1 VLAILIAVIQ
11 WFNWD
16 RYQDDAA
23 RWIATIAARPVSI
36 DGPIDVK
43 LFPSPHLYLA
53 GISIGNPEGEFSG
66 RFFHVQSAYA
76 SLNLTAL
83 FSGKLV
89 LDELR
94 LDRPR
99 FQFEVDPAG
108 HSNWQF
114 NESTLTRLQSQT
126 PAVIP
131 RQLRITGG
139 QLQFMNAQSNQSE
152 RVEVQDLFL
161 ELSADY
167 TTSRIEALVRF
178 HDVPIHVGGTLG
190 DMSLWTEGNLE
201 PISLQYSAG
210 DMEGE
215 LSGKVADIFGERQ
228 VDLRYTARSDRFNT
242 AGELLDLSLDF
253 DLDAASFL
261 FDAELQGNWQGISFT
276 HAAGTIIGQGIQ
288 VDIRGRA
295 HDLFRRNE
303 LDFDLRARSD
313 SLNDLMAT
321 LGQNSLI
328 EGTATM
334 TAHLYGRF
342 RGDLALTD
350 VGIELETTAGLANAE
365 GVVRGLSAT
374 ARSEN
379 IGAEPQLSFE
389 ILTEDLSVFTAVVG
403 YQLPIDGTGTAEGLL
418 IRSDGHYRVENLS
431 LTANAPEL
439 SLRATGTVD
448 ALGDEPRFKMQFEAH
463 TEHLHDLLVAFDYQ
477 LPIDGTGTAEGLL
490 IRSDGHYRVENLS
503 LTANAPELSLRATG
517 TVDALDS
524 PPEFTLQVTGRS
536 PDLAQ
541 LSQVWSWGWSF
552 PAGMELE
559 VNGSLKA
566 VAGTVVISDLTF
578 TALGQEVAGNF
589 SGRLPSIGYA
599 GRPDWLLDLS
609 FDDLGGLVTGFGVPW
624 IYPAPGEFTL
634 RARPAETDTKSFHM
648 QTGLNTKELDI
659 KATGEVTG
667 FDGQAGFQLA
677 YSIVSP
683 GAPKQ
688 AEWFGLALSR
698 VGGFE
703 VGGSATRIA
712 GGGQAITGSARVVAD
727 RLGSV
732 VARGVFGALPD
743 GNSKIR
749 VAIESESMA
758 EVAALGS
765 FVLADV
771 GPFRGEAIIH
781 LMPEQILLEEIHLR
795 AGDNDLHGSITYR
808 LAARH
813 GGRAKVDG
821 HLRSSYLNVNELLP
835 PPKRK
840 FLFGAEPLPVRWART
855 HDVEVGFKVGRFLRR
870 NYDLRSL
877 AGKVSSQSGIVD
889 GQSSSFA
896 FGGDLTLHLMLDTR
910 SAPYRAKYQYDWKGL
925 NLALLPAAQKFGRE
939 ITGRMNLMGGV
950 TGAGDSLHQIMEQ
963 GDGYLVVDF
972 ESARF
977 LRGGM
982 ELLTTSPINIVVQIL
997 REVSPWVQRK
1007 KFFEIECGVIGMRIE
1022 KGIGRSLIPPD
1033 HTIAIKAKE
1042 FRLAG
1047 FGDVQFADESVGL
1060 SVRSKARRLGLSAA
1074 TLIEQSGL
1082 STIYSPFY
1090 RIAGTLLRPQVEPDP
1105 QGTDLLETGVRL
1117 GAAWAT
1123 GGTSVFL
1130 LGLIDRLVIEP
1141 VGCEGARERA
1151 LALVPALFP

>member
-1 VLAILIAVIQ
+1 MHNLRNIVLVSGGAVLLTVAILIAVIQ

-16 RYQDDAA
+16 HYRDDAA
-23 RWIATIAARPVSI
+23 RWIGSVTARPVSI

-43 LFPSPHLYLA
+43 LLPFPRLYLA
-53 GISIGNPEGEFSG
+53 GISIGNPEGNFTG
-66 RFFHVQSAYA
+66 QFFYIEGAYA
-76 SLNLTAL
+76 RLNLTAL
-83 FSGKLV
+83 FAGKLV

-99 FQFEVDPAG
+99 VQFEVDSAG
-108 HSNWQF
+108 HSNWRF
-114 NESTLTRLQSQT
+114 GESALNRLQSKT

-131 RQLRITGG
+131 RQLWITGA
-139 QLQFMNAQSNQSE
+139 QLQFKNKPLNQNE
-152 RVEVQDLFL
+152 RVEIQEFFL
-161 ELSADY
+161 ELSADH
-167 TTSRIEALVRF
+167 TTYRVEALAYFR
-178 HDVPIHVGGTLG
+178 DVPIRMHGTLG
-190 DMSLWTEGNLE
+190 GMGLWAEGNLE
-201 PISLQYSAG
+201 PVSLQYTAG
-210 DMEGE
+210 DIEGE
-215 LSGKVADIFGERQ
+215 LSGEVADIFDEGQ
-228 VDLRYTARSDRFNT
+228 VDLRYTARGDRFNT
-242 AGELLDLSLDF
+242 AGQLLDLAFDF
-253 DLDAASFL
+253 DLGTTPFL
-261 FDAELQGNWQGISFT
+261 FNAELQGNWQGILLT
-276 HAAGTIIGQGIQ
+276 HAVGAIAGQGIQ
-288 VDIRGRA
+288 VDITGEVR
-295 HDLFRRNE
+295 DLFRRNE

-321 LGQNSLI
+321 LGQSPLI
-328 EGTATM
+328 DGTADM
-334 TAHLYGRF
+334 TAHLVGRL
-342 RGDLALTD
+342 RGELGLTD
-350 VGIELETTAGLANAE
+350 VGIELRTTAGLANAE
-365 GVVRGLSAT
+365 GVVRGLSTT
-374 ARSEN
+374 AQSEN
-379 IGAEPQLSFE
+379 IGAELQLSFE
-389 ILTEDLSVFTAVVG
+389 ILTEDLRAFAAVVD
-403 YQLPIDGTGTAEGLL
+403 YQMPIDGTGTAEGQL

-448 ALGDEPRFKMQFEAH
+448 
-463 TEHLHDLLVAFDYQ
+463 T
-477 LPIDGTGTAEGLL
+477 
-490 IRSDGHYRVENLS
+490 
-503 LTANAPELSLRATG
+503 
-517 TVDALDS
+517 LDS
-524 PPEFTLQVTGRS
+524 VPEFTLQVTGRS
-536 PDLAQ
+536 PDLAR
-541 LSQVWSWGWSF
+541 LSQVWSWGWSP
-552 PAGMELE
+552 PAGIELA
-559 VNGSLKA
+559 VAGSLKA
-566 VAGTVVISDLTF
+566 VAGTMVTSDLMF

-599 GRPDWLLDLS
+599 GRPDWLLDLK
-609 FDDLGGLVTGFGVPW
+609 FDDLGGLATGFGLPW
-624 IYPAPGEFTL
+624 IYPAPGKFTL
-634 RARPAETDTKSFHM
+634 RARPSGNDTKSFHV
-648 QTGLNTKELDI
+648 QTGLNTKELDV

-667 FDGQAGFQLA
+667 FDAQAGFQLA

-698 VGGFE
+698 AGSFE
-703 VGGSATRIA
+703 VEGSATRTA
-712 GGGQAITGSARVVAD
+712 GDGQVVTGSARVVAD
-727 RLGSV
+727 RVGSM
-732 VARGVFGALPD
+732 VAKGVFGALPD

-795 AGDNDLHGSITYR
+795 AGDNDLHGSIAYR
-808 LAARH
+808 SAAGY
-813 GGRAKVDG
+813 GGRAKIDG
-821 HLRSSYLNVNELLP
+821 QLRSSYLNVNELLP

-877 AGKVSSQSGIVD
+877 AGKVSSQSGKVD
-889 GQSSSFA
+889 GHLNSLA

-910 SAPYRAKYQYDWKGL
+910 STPYRAKYQFDWTGL
-925 NLALLPAAQKFGRE
+925 NLALLPAAQKFDRE

-950 TGAGDSLHQIMEQ
+950 TGTGDSLHQIMEQ
-963 GDGYLVVDF
+963 GDGYLFVDF

-982 ELLTTSPINIVVQIL
+982 ELLTTSPINIAVQIL

-1022 KGIGRSLIPPD
+1022 KGIGRSLAPPN

-1047 FGDVQFADESVGL
+1047 FGDVQFADESIGL
-1060 SVRSKARRLGLSAA
+1060 SVRSKARRVGLSAA

-1090 RIAGTLLRPQVEPDP
+1090 RIAGTLLRPKVEPDP
-1105 QGTDLLETGVRL
+1105 QGTDLLETGVKL

-1130 LGLIDRLVIEP
+1130 LSLFDRLVIEP

-1151 LALVPALFP
+1151 RTLVPASFP